1 MHWQGICKLLMS
13 QNLCG
18 GGGGGGKL
26 GGKFGPPGGKG
37 KIRMRG

>member
-18 GGGGGGKL
+18 GGGEGKL